1 MVVSITYNRVSG
13 GEYNGERARA
23 SERPSV
29 SDYFTLTYQP
39 CLSHTSR
46 NACMASE
53 LVILLR
59 TTFAYQL
66 TTRLAE
72 THFLQFL
79 LAVFEPKHERD
90 ERNRHELEN
99 RDGPLYRTVRS
110 GSSCADAAVV
120 AGRW

>member
-1 MVVSITYNRVSG
+1 
-13 GEYNGERARA
+13 
-23 SERPSV
+23 
-29 SDYFTLTYQP
+29 
-39 CLSHTSR
+39 
-46 NACMASE
+46 MASE

-99 RDGPLYRTVRS
+99 RDGSLHRIVRS

-120 AGRW
+120 AAAVAAAAAAAAALAALPAVAPAVDHR